1 MSEVSFVVV
10 DRQVATVRLEPNSVQ
25 GRDVAG
31 MPALYLP
38 FKLQLLPGGQKG
50 DVGYTLLRLAGI
62 LQNQALG
69 EIASFELGPLALLP
83 DPSPF
88 FRQQEATVLLD
99 RQRIRRFEEARSGAD
114 AQLQFNLSS
123 LVWYPAVQKFDA
135 PRSSGY
141 LDIVVPKSHWVEKVV
156 SVWNLS
162 NLKLIEIEF
171 PKSATGENFR
181 TSYARVE
188 EAEKQF
194 ASGQYKQVLTT
205 LRLSFEALANSLGFE
220 GQDHVKKCFE
230 FLFASSHSEK
240 KEKARDALTGI
251 YRFLHMGPHEQAS
264 PPDSNAQPV
273 VTRQDA
279 RFALTL
285 AYAIFEYIT
294 PGA

>member
-1 MSEVSFVVV
+1 
-10 DRQVATVRLEPNSVQ
+10 
-25 GRDVAG
+25 
-31 MPALYLP
+31 
-38 FKLQLLPGGQKG
+38 LQLLPGGQKG
-50 DVGYTLLRLAGI
+50 DVDYTLLRLAGI

-69 EIASFELGPLALLP
+69 EIASFELSPLALLP
-83 DPSPF
+83 NPSPF

-123 LVWYPAVQKFDA
+123 LVWYPAGQKFDA

-162 NLKLIEIEF
+162 HLKLIEIEF

-205 LRLSFEALANSLGFE
+205 LRLSFEGLAKSLDFE
-220 GQDHVKKCFE
+220 KPGKEFFE
-230 FLFASSHSEK
+230 SLFASAHPEK
-240 KEKARDALTGI
+240 KEKGRDALIGI
-251 YRFLHMGPHEQAS
+251 YRFLHLGPHEQANHAD
-264 PPDSNAQPV
+264 PNAQPV

-279 RFALTL
+279 RFAL
-285 AYAIFEYIT
+285 
-294 PGA
+294 